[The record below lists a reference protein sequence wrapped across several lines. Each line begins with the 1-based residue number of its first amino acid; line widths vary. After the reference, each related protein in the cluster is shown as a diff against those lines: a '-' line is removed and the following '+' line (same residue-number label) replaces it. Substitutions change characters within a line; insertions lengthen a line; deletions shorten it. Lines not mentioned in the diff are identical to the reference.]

1 MRTVQHKKEAYWFYR
16 FLSIF
21 YDNYVNPFFWTE
33 RMRDQSLELAKL
45 DRRDLLTIDVGS
57 GTGFTTRGIV
67 QKVNPSNIFC
77 LDQSPH
83 QMAKAKEKI
92 DLQSCTFQLGDAE
105 DIPFPVDHFDRYV
118 SAGSI
123 EYWPDPRRGITEA
136 YRVLKPG
143 GIALMIG
150 PLRPENLLG
159 RFLADTWML
168 FPREEEYLKWF
179 EAAGFVD
186 LQKRYV
192 KPGWIAREKYG
203 IALAGRKPQA
213 GESPAPFS
221 SKKFE
226 WRDEP
231 MTLSRLL
238 LFVPRLLIGSLA
250 GFFFIP
256 LAMFGYF
263 RRFIHR
269 LLGRIPAEEPEPEKL
284 TPEQKLGLIMI
295 GFILIFLIWWIS
307 GV

>member
-16 FLSIF
+16 FLSII

-33 RMRDQSLELAKL
+33 PMREQSLELAQL
-45 DRRDLLTIDVGS
+45 DRPDLLTIDVGS

-67 QKVNPSNIFC
+67 QKVNPAGVFC
-77 LDQSPH
+77 IDQSPH

-92 DLQSCTFQLGDAE
+92 DLQGCTFQIGDAE
-105 DIPFPVDHFDRYV
+105 DIPFPTDHFDRYV

-123 EYWPDPRRGITEA
+123 EYWPDPQRGIAEA

-150 PLRPENLLG
+150 PLRPENWLG

-168 FPREEEYLKWF
+168 FPEEEEYIKWF

-186 LQKRYV
+186 LQSRYIRPNWV
-192 KPGWIAREKYG
+192 TREKYG

-213 GESPAPFS
+213 GVSPAPLS
-221 SKKFE
+221 AAKAEK
-226 WRDEP
+226 RDEQ
-231 MTLSRLL
+231 MTFSRLL
-238 LFVPRLLIGSLA
+238 LFIPRLLFGSLA
-250 GFFFIP
+250 GFLFIP
-256 LAMFGYF
+256 MAFFGYLRLFF
-263 RRFIHR
+263 RRLF
-269 LLGRIPAEEPEPEKL
+269 GRGPADETPEKL
-284 TPEQKLGLIMI
+284 TPEQKLSLIMV

-307 GV
+307 GA